1 MISCLVEA
9 YQWNPI
15 VNKLPGSSLFMKA
28 RDNQPQVEKRLTGME
43 KMMKTVS
50 LGIRLIGGTAL
61 IGATASTI
69 PPAFADAVPVVG
81 QQAPDFTLPSS
92 VGKEISLTDLKGKR
106 TVLYFYPADFTSGCT
121 LEAQTFERDIA
132 KYKALDAQIVGV
144 SVDSIDKHVGFSKKC
159 GLEFPLLSD
168 SGGIT
173 SFKYGSLFDF
183 GFMGKFSN
191 RQTYIISPD
200 LKIEYVFTD
209 VDSHVASHSSE
220 VLSKLRELN
229 QA

>member
-1 MISCLVEA
+1 
-9 YQWNPI
+9 
-15 VNKLPGSSLFMKA
+15 
-28 RDNQPQVEKRLTGME
+28 
-43 KMMKTVS
+43 MMKTVS

-92 VGKEISLTDLKGKR
+92 VGKEISLNDLKGKR
-106 TVLYFYPADFTSGCT
+106 TVLYFYPVSELSLLLSNPLKSLHLPSQADFTSGCT